1 MDTAT
6 VLIGFSEIA
15 IALAGFTTIATVI
28 VRVSD
33 STSHNLLAIRLKTIL
48 LFSIH
53 LIVISVL
60 PVTLFQL
67 DLDPSPDQ
75 FWRWSAILSLASGA
89 IVAYIGFL
97 HLLPL
102 TLRDDKNSWWQ
113 TIGVSTLGTMSMLTT
128 ALVIAGGNPV
138 FWYMATLSL
147 VLGAS
152 LTMLVGLILSFPVF
166 DVHRTISA
174 TNSAMGKSTPDGT
187 NAAGNS

>member
-6 VLIGFSEIA
+6 VLIGFAEIA
-15 IALAGFTTIATVI
+15 IAMAGFTTIATVI

-33 STSHNLLAIRLKTIL
+33 RTSHNLLAIRLKTIL
-48 LFSIH
+48 LFSMH

-60 PVTLFQL
+60 PVALYQL
-67 DLDPSPDQ
+67 DSGPDE
-75 FWRWSAILSLASGA
+75 FWRWSAMLSMASGTV
-89 IVAYIGFL
+89 VAYIGFL

-113 TIGVSTLGTMSMLTT
+113 TISVSTLGTMSILTA
-128 ALVIAGGNPV
+128 ALTIAGANPV

-147 VLGAS
+147 VLGGS

-166 DVHRTISA
+166 DVHRTA
-174 TNSAMGKSTPDGT
+174 GPGKDAPAESTANDIKVG
-187 NAAGNS
+187 GNS